1 VIFMSNYDGSL
12 EAYMDDFINK
22 VGFGLNVVFS
32 NGIGYPR
39 ANWLVLDGCKD
50 ERKFKEYLRRHQLP
64 TEVWYKAYPGLTA
77 VDLERNARIRDG
89 IESNSMSEAEAREWI
104 GLL

>member
-1 VIFMSNYDGSL
+1 
-12 EAYMDDFINK
+12 
-22 VGFGLNVVFS
+22 VVFS

-39 ANWLVLDGCKD
+39 ANWLLCDGCKD

-64 TEVWYKAYPGLTA
+64 TEVWYAAYPDLTA
-77 VDLERNARIRDG
+77 VDLERNGRIRDG
-89 IESNSMSEAEAREWI
+89 IELPSMSEAAAREWM